1 MLWALLMAGGS
12 GTRFWP
18 ESRAHLP
25 KQFLYIFGKK
35 TLLEQTSAR
44 IVPLIPAPLQLVMT
58 HQSHTGHVKKL
69 LKFPPSQII
78 GEPAGR
84 NTAPC
89 ATLAAAMVLKKD
101 PDAVL
106 AILPSDH
113 RIENEPLFRKALG
126 TAARAAQKTGMPVT
140 FGIKPHFAH
149 TGYGYLENGELF
161 CESRGLKIHKLK
173 SFHEKPDLTRAEKFL
188 RAGRFFWN
196 SGMFVWR
203 ADCLLEAAKKYLPE
217 VHKRVMRIVGLR
229 RKGDSP
235 QKRGQSPLQR
245 FYPAMP
251 NISIDYGLMEK
262 MKGKILT
269 IPVDIGWHDLGSWQ
283 AFESLWAKDKS
294 NNATHGSVIALESSG
309 NIVKSGRRLITLLGV
324 HDLVVVDTEDAIL
337 VCPKKHTESI
347 RKVVE
352 ALKSKK
358 LKKYL

>member
-25 KQFLYIFGKK
+25 KQFLSIFGKK
-35 TLLEQTSAR
+35 TLLEQTSTR
-44 IVPLIPAPLQLVMT
+44 IAPLIPPPLQLVMT
-58 HQSHTGHVKKL
+58 HQSHTGYVKKL
-69 LKFPPSQII
+69 LKLPPAQVI

-89 ATLAAAMVLKKD
+89 SALAAALILKKD
-101 PDAVL
+101 PEAVL

-113 RIENEPLFRKALG
+113 RIENEPLFRKALE

-140 FGIKPHFAH
+140 FGIQPHFAH
-149 TGYGYLENGELF
+149 TGYGYLENGGLF
-161 CESRGLKIHKLK
+161 CESRGLKIHRLK
-173 SFHEKPDLTRAEKFL
+173 SFHEKPNLARAEKFL
-188 RAGRFFWN
+188 RSGRFSWN

-203 ADCLLEAAKKYLPE
+203 ADALIEAAKKYLPK
-217 VHKRVMRIVGLR
+217 VYQIVLNITKSDFQHRLKRL
-229 RKGDSP
+229 
-235 QKRGQSPLQR
+235 
-245 FYPAMP
+245 YPAMP

-262 MKGKILT
+262 LKGKILT
-269 IPVDIGWHDLGSWQ
+269 LPVDIGWHDLGSWQ

-309 NIVKSGRRLITLLGV
+309 NIVRSGKRLVALLGV
-324 HDLVVVDTEDAIL
+324 HDLVVVDTDDALL

-347 RKVVE
+347 RKIVD
-352 ALKSKK
+352 ALKNRK
-358 LKKYL
+358 LLKYL